1 MELQADLKA
10 IFDKARELIDKAD
23 ESTKDIQKDLAG
35 KTIEVVNFA
44 QTKLDTF
51 KTWLQD
57 FKDKN

>member
-23 ESTKDIQKDLAG
+23 ESTKDIQKDLAS
-35 KTIEVVNFA
+35 KTIEVVNFT
-44 QTKLDTF
+44 QTKLESF